1 MPACRIYTSPYWSFA
16 MIKVGIVG
24 GSGYTGGELLR
35 LLSCHPKAEAVCI
48 TSRKLEGTPVGDV
61 HTHLRGVCSL
71 KFESPTISE
80 IAERCDM
87 VFTAVPHGTAMDWV
101 PGLLDEGAKVV
112 DLSADYRL
120 PLEVFEKTYKMK
132 HRAFREA
139 VFGMPELHPEVK
151 GAEFVA
157 NPGCYPTGASLSAA
171 PLVGAGLVERV
182 VFDSKSGI
190 SGAGI
195 APSETSHYP
204 NLAENVIAYKL
215 TTHRHSAEMRQE
227 LSRLSPG
234 VKISFTPHVV
244 PAIRGI
250 LTTAHL
256 LVKDEFVGKIP
267 DKAEILKIYQEF
279 YKDAPFVRM
288 VPGVPSLGGVRGS
301 NFCDIGF
308 ELDGSGDR
316 IVVVSAIDNLV
327 KGASGQA
334 IQNMNLMMGLGET
347 TGLWFPGGAP

>member
-1 MPACRIYTSPYWSFA
+1 

-35 LLSCHPKAEAVCI
+35 LLSHHPGAEAVCI
-48 TSRKLEGTPVGDV
+48 TSRKLEGRPVGDV
-61 HTHLRGVCSL
+61 HPHLRGISSL
-71 KFESPTISE
+71 NFESPSASE
-80 IAERCDM
+80 VAERCDV

-101 PGLLDEGAKVV
+101 PDLLDEGAKVV

-120 PLEVFEKTYKMK
+120 PLEVFERTYGMK

-139 VFGMPELHPEVK
+139 VFGMPELHPEVR
-151 GAEFVA
+151 GAGFVA
-157 NPGCYPTGASLSAA
+157 NPGCYPTGASLSVA
-171 PLVGAGLVERV
+171 PLVGAGLAERV

-215 TTHRHSAEMRQE
+215 TTHRHRAEIDQE

-234 VKISFTPHVV
+234 IKVSFTPHVV

-256 LVKDEFVGKIP
+256 LVKDEFIGSIP
-267 DKAEILKIYQEF
+267 DRGEISKIYQDF
-279 YKDAPFVRM
+279 YEKSPFVRL
-288 VPGVPSLGGVRGS
+288 VPGVPSLGAVRGS

-308 ELDGSGDR
+308 EVDGSGDR

-334 IQNMNLMMGLGET
+334 IQNMNLMTGIAET
-347 TGLWFPGGAP
+347 EGLWLPGGAP